1 MLRIAT
7 CAIVTALVLASAC
20 PAAIVDPVF
29 IRGNLRNPLNTNSV
43 AYDSL
48 TAFNS
53 AADMAAYRNGWWNR
67 PMSSNRWGGPWDG
80 AGWKFYDGTNYYRVQ
95 RSEYQDPSPWLL
107 HSYGSSLWNLMN
119 DSVVSTQQ
127 FAAPPVGAYVEG
139 FTDPDYGLSTI
150 NFFADTDG
158 SVYQVWMTGYNDGM
172 FTDRVTKFASVS
184 DLLAG
189 SGTTYPIQYRWG
201 DAFMG
206 VNGRFY
212 RTNIN
217 FDPNSMTWNRGQVF
231 GIAEY
236 NSFADLV
243 SANSSAVYG
252 DGTGLAW
259 DLFMAVPRAAVIS
272 VPEPSSWVMGAVGTA
287 CAGWAAFRRPK
298 RTAAVR
304 APRGAPSRLG

>member
-29 IRGNLRNPLNTNSV
+29 IRGNLRNPLDTDSD

-67 PMSSNRWGGPWDG
+67 PMSSNQWGTQR
-80 AGWKFYDGTNYYRVQ
+80 WKFFDGTNYYRVQ

-127 FAAPPVGAYVEG
+127 FAAPPAGAYAEDW
-139 FTDPDYGLSTI
+139 TDGGYFFSAI

-158 SVYQVWMTGYNDGM
+158 SVYQVWFTGYNVGM
-172 FTDRVTKFASVS
+172 FTDRVTRFASVS

-217 FDPNSMTWNRGQVF
+217 FDPDSMSLHRGQVF
-231 GIAEY
+231 GVAEY

-243 SANSSAVYG
+243 SGNSSAVYG

-298 RTAAVR
+298 RTAAVTAAR
-304 APRGAPSRLG
+304 SIPRRRD